1 MRAARAEEAHAN
13 VLAQT
18 DLNENLLHKAAFS
31 GKANILE
38 YLIQKG
44 CTGANDAD
52 GLGNT
57 PLAVAAQ
64 GTPPHHH

>member
-1 MRAARAEEAHAN
+1 VAWRGATEEAHAN
-13 VLAQT
+13 VLALT

-31 GKANILE
+31 GKANVLE
-38 YLIQKG
+38 YLLQKG
-44 CTGANDAD
+44 CKGINDAD

-64 GTPPHHH
+64 GTP